1 MNKFYADTETTTCNC
16 FNGLGLLT
24 PLVCEPEDDAGAK
37 QDNRRGL
44 EEIMLHSVNVK
55 ERAKGRCTLLSG
67 S

>member
-1 MNKFYADTETTTCNC
+1 MNKIYADTGTTTSNC
-16 FNGLGLLT
+16 FNGHGLITL
-24 PLVCEPEDDAGAK
+24 LVREPEDDAGAK

-55 ERAKGRCTLLSG
+55 ERAKGCCTLLSE